1 MLEVYSVNQ
10 AVAANSPVA
19 FTAKSLRAGC
29 SVAKADNYTI
39 LLRKPGI
46 YKVSMSGSF
55 TGSLEYPIEAG
66 VASIALSRDGNIETS
81 TARSVTVAADT
92 TYELSTD
99 KLIKVD
105 PPLPGTCFTPIAL
118 TVMNTGVAVTFT
130 TVSLNV
136 IKVA

>member
-55 TGSLEYPIEAG
+55 TGEAG
-66 VASIALSRDGNIETS
+66 VASIALSRDGNIEAS

-105 PPLPGTCFTPIAL
+105 PPLPGTCFTPVAL
-118 TVMNTGVAVTFT
+118 TVMNTGVAVIFT